1 MTLQAGRTGGC
12 AAIDAGAGSH
22 TREQGAL
29 MAAPAV
35 FLRREQAVHLPHA
48 VHVGSRS
55 CAPCVIQAGRV
66 FSRPLP
72 RPAMVSLYG
81 LINDADSNGM
91 GCSARL
97 R

>member
-1 MTLQAGRTGGC
+1 
-12 AAIDAGAGSH
+12 
-22 TREQGAL
+22 
-29 MAAPAV
+29 MAAPTV
-35 FLRREQAVHLPHA
+35 VLRREQAVHLPHA
-48 VHVGSRS
+48 LDVGSCS
-55 CAPCVIQAGRV
+55 CAPCVIQAGKV

-81 LINDADSNGM
+81 LINDADNNGM